1 MRVEAM
7 AAKKSRATSRA
18 SKPRKSSVEIEIDS
32 WLENAQVDKIADYA
46 QRGRCHAGL
55 SDERLTELWKA
66 AMRTLAAN
74 PSRGKVRAE
83 QDLSSEFRLRGT
95 HPPFKEVKDELEIL
109 VHTISERVTRMKADD
124 PGAWEAAGDSLAR
137 AIEEFVAKRDR
148 PKT

>member
-1 MRVEAM
+1 M
-7 AAKKSRATSRA
+7 AAKKSKATSRA

-74 PSRGKVRAE
+74 PYRERSAPSKICHPNFACAARNPLSRK
-83 QDLSSEFRLRGT
+83 
-95 HPPFKEVKDELEIL
+95 
-109 VHTISERVTRMKADD
+109 
-124 PGAWEAAGDSLAR
+124 
-137 AIEEFVAKRDR
+137 
-148 PKT
+148 

>member
-55 SDERLTELWKA
+55 SDERLTELWKT

-74 PSRGKVRAE
+74 PSRGKIRA
-83 QDLSSEFRLRGT
+83 DLSSEFRLRGT
-95 HPPFKEVKDELEIL
+95 QPPFKEVKDELEIL
-109 VHTISERVTRMKADD
+109 VHTISERVTRMKVDD

-137 AIEEFVAKRDR
+137 DMAEFVAKRDG